1 MIDIWW
7 VFAQIVAG
15 GCGALA
21 RYGVMAIIRP
31 GVWSWGLFAVNGV
44 GSLAVGAAGGAF
56 AVHALDWP
64 MASLILAFAAG
75 LTTFST
81 LTVTAAQ
88 HIERRE
94 IRTGSIIVTSHVVV
108 GIVVAALGYISV
120 LVLLGS

>member
-21 RYGVMAIIRP
+21 RFGVMAIIRP

-44 GSLAVGAAGGAF
+44 GSLAVGAAAGAF
-56 AVHALDWP
+56 AVHALDWT

-108 GIVVAALGYISV
+108 GIVVAALGYISAI
-120 LVLLGS
+120 VLLGS

>member
-21 RYGVMAIIRP
+21 RFGVMAIIRP

-44 GSLAVGAAGGAF
+44 GSLAVGAAAGAF
-56 AVHALDWP
+56 AVNALDWT

-108 GIVVAALGYISV
+108 GIVVAALGYISAI
-120 LVLLGS
+120 VLLGS

>member
-7 VFAQIVAG
+7 VIAQIVAG

-21 RYGVMAIIRP
+21 RFGVMAIIRP

-44 GSLAVGAAGGAF
+44 GSLAVGAAAGAF
-56 AVHALDWP
+56 AVNALDWT

-108 GIVVAALGYISV
+108 GIVVAALGYISAI
-120 LVLLGS
+120 VLLGS

>member
-7 VFAQIVAG
+7 VVAQIVSG

-21 RYGVMAIIRP
+21 RFGVMAIIRP

-44 GSLAVGAAGGAF
+44 GSLAVGAAAGAF
-56 AVHALDWP
+56 AVHALDWT

-108 GIVVAALGYISV
+108 GIVVAALGYISAI
-120 LVLLGS
+120 VLLGS

>member
-21 RYGVMAIIRP
+21 RFGVMAIIRP

-44 GSLAVGAAGGAF
+44 GSLAVGAAAGAF
-56 AVHALDWP
+56 AVNALDWT

-94 IRTGSIIVTSHVVV
+94 IRTGSIIVASHVVV
-108 GIVVAALGYISV
+108 GIVAAGLGYISAI
-120 LVLLGS
+120 VLLGS

>member
-21 RYGVMAIIRP
+21 RFGVMAIIRP

-44 GSLAVGAAGGAF
+44 GSLAVGAGAGAF
-56 AVHALDWP
+56 AVHALDWT

-108 GIVVAALGYISV
+108 GVVVAGLGYISAI
-120 LVLLGS
+120 VLLGS